1 MHTSS
6 ICKNKLHDLVLNE
19 LTVTRLM
26 GTGIS

>member
-6 ICKNKLHDLVLNE
+6 ICKNKLHDLALIK
-19 LTVTRLM
+19 LTVTHLI